1 LKFKY
6 KMKIPHFNTHKNR
19 IIFQL
24 ITINLVIFAFS
35 ANAQKFVFD
44 DPEFSFQALRTVGY
58 SSTGAADISEC
69 LNTCYQIE
77 ETNYDSWYN
86 EWNKTAQRLEQ
97 TAEEFL
103 KNGHKKSAKE
113 ALFRASNYYRTAG
126 FFLVQHPKDSRI
138 IENWESSRNTFLK
151 AIPYSDHPI
160 KYLRIPFEK
169 TTLPAYLCL
178 VDDSETQRP
187 LLIIHSGFDGT
198 AEEIYFEIGKMAVE
212 RGFNVL
218 LFEGPGQGEMIRKHN
233 IKFRPDWETVVSPVI
248 DYALGL
254 PQTDPENI
262 ALIGISFGGY
272 LAPRAAAF
280 DKRIKV
286 CVANGGIYDFY
297 DNMIKKNPPGIEKI
311 IFDEEAS
318 KNYDQSILSKLG
330 NNPTFDFFYWNG
342 MYTFGAQT
350 PSELMRMLKPY
361 HLRDVAD
368 KIKCKM
374 IVVDS
379 EEDKSLPGQAHQL
392 FEALNCPKEYLLFT
406 KEEGAAEHCQMGA
419 VMISTER
426 ILNRLE
432 ILLID

>member
-1 LKFKY
+1 MKSTHYY
-6 KMKIPHFNTHKNR
+6 KTKNL
-19 IIFQL
+19 IIIYFI
-24 ITINLVIFAFS
+24 ITALLTLSFS
-35 ANAQKFVFD
+35 SKAQKFVFE

-113 ALFRASNYYRTAG
+113 AFFRASNYYRTAG
-126 FFLVQHPKDSRI
+126 FFLIQNPKDPQL
-138 IENWESSRNTFLK
+138 IENWENSRNAFLK
-151 AIPYSDHPI
+151 AIPFAENPI
-160 KYLRIPFEK
+160 QYLRIPFEE

-178 VDDSETQRP
+178 VDDSDKTRP
-187 LLIIHSGFDGT
+187 LLIVHSGFDGT

-248 DYALGL
+248 DYALEL

-262 ALIGISFGGY
+262 ALVGISFGGY
-272 LAPRAAAF
+272 LAPRAAAY
-280 DKRIKV
+280 DDRIKV

-311 IFDEEAS
+311 IFDAEAS
-318 KNYDQSILSKLG
+318 KQYDQSILSKLG
-330 NNPTFDFFYWNG
+330 KNPTFDFFYWNG

-361 HLRDVAD
+361 HLRNVAD

-392 FEALNCPKEYLLFT
+392 FEALNFPKEYLLFT

-419 VMISTER
+419 VMISSER
-426 ILNRLE
+426 ILNLLE
-432 ILLID
+432 ELMGESF